1 MQLVRSCQVLQI
13 RLGILWRDP
22 PLKHHPARAPYREQV
37 AIPLVLCRMGGRQA
51 MRVMILD
58 KRLEVSQPGHCVMR
72 SYLAWRS
79 QCAIPTQSEIVRR
92 TADERASLIRA
103 QRPDE

>member
-1 MQLVRSCQVLQI
+1 MRLVRSCQVLQI

-22 PLKHHPARAPYREQV
+22 PLKHHPAWAPYREQV

-79 QCAIPTQSEIVRR
+79 QCGESDTVPSVQL
-92 TADERASLIRA
+92 RASRSSVICSSGI
-103 QRPDE
+103 